1 MPRPG
6 VDAYFRELAARLAA
20 VADGDLVG
28 IYAGGSYALGAY
40 DAGRSDLD
48 VAAVLA
54 SPAPQTLKESI
65 VAAVRHEAFPCPAR
79 GLELVV
85 YRRDAVRVATSEAG
99 FELNLN
105 TGARM
110 PFRTEFEPTATE
122 AHWFPIDRSILRE
135 RGVTLCGPPPKEV
148 FGALPRRRLAKVLV
162 DSLRWHATAP
172 ARADDAV
179 LNACR
184 AWRWAVDGVWSSKP
198 EAGAWARAQH
208 DAPPV
213 VADALLARQANAQLD
228 PAAVRAFLQRVAAI
242 VERAVGA

>member
-1 MPRPG
+1 M
-6 VDAYFRELAARLAA
+6 
-20 VADGDLVG
+20 
-28 IYAGGSYALGAY
+28 
-40 DAGRSDLD
+40 
-48 VAAVLA
+48 
-54 SPAPQTLKESI
+54 
-65 VAAVRHEAFPCPAR
+65 
-79 GLELVV
+79 ELVV
-85 YRRDAVRVATSEAG
+85 YRRDAVSAATSKAG
-99 FELNLN
+99 FELNVN

-110 PFRTEFEPTATE
+110 PFRTDFEADATE

-135 RGVTLCGPPPKEV
+135 RGVILYGPPPNEV

-198 EAGAWARAQH
+198 EAGAWASAQH

-213 VADALLARQANAQLD
+213 VADALLARQANGQLD
-228 PAAVRAFLQRVAAI
+228 VSAVREFLQRVAAI
-242 VERAVGA
+242 VERGAGA

>member
-1 MPRPG
+1 M
-6 VDAYFRELAARLAA
+6 
-20 VADGDLVG
+20 
-28 IYAGGSYALGAY
+28 
-40 DAGRSDLD
+40 
-48 VAAVLA
+48 
-54 SPAPQTLKESI
+54 
-65 VAAVRHEAFPCPAR
+65 
-79 GLELVV
+79 ELVV
-85 YRRDAVRVATSEAG
+85 YRRDAVRAATSKAG

-110 PFRTEFEPTATE
+110 PFRTDFEPDATE

-198 EAGAWARAQH
+198 EAGAWASAQH

-213 VADALLARQANAQLD
+213 VADALLARQANGQLD
-228 PAAVRAFLQRVAAI
+228 VSAVREFLQRVAAI
-242 VERAVGA
+242 VERGAGA